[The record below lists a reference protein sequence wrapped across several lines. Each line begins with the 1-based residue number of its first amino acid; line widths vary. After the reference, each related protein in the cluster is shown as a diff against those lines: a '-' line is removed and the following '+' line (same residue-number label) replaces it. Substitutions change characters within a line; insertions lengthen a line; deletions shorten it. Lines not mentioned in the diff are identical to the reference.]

1 MSVVRLVASREIEQG
16 EELTTTYISLTA
28 GRTTGD
34 LMLLFG
40 ISNDPLLGTQ
50 TRRSLLKDGW

>member
-28 GRTTGD
+28 GRTVLE

-40 ISNDPLLGTQ
+40 ISV
-50 TRRSLLKDGW
+50 SLVMTNF